1 MADPRTSPSCEV
13 LSHSIQPQTSI
24 LTIEKFRMNSFIA
37 VTTLIAFFLF
47 LNNQPAQSSLEKR
60 AVADTQRTLASAL
73 DAELPSLPFTD
84 WFGKVIG
91 PGTGMIWQLS
101 ECGDRLEA
109 SPDATGDARAC
120 VEVNTILSDGR
131 KVILMISVGTFKK
144 GVTGAPSFH
153 FGVIERKGNLYPI
166 RRLRDLQQLLSAP
179 EKLADKRAVNL
190 PEANLPKIDL
200 AANNEYVAG
209 DQIWRVEELG
219 RLVANEEPPPAE
231 PPRTRSEP
239 SKSTSNAETQ
249 NASGGVLQGA
259 PKFKPQPKYPQ
270 NARRFNASGVVE
282 VRVTIS
288 VTGRVTKAVAIKGHP
303 LLRDAAVEAARR
315 WEFEP
320 TMVNGTPV
328 ETELVLTFEFA
339 APPPP

>member
-1 MADPRTSPSCEV
+1 
-13 LSHSIQPQTSI
+13 
-24 LTIEKFRMNSFIA
+24 MNSFIA

-60 AVADTQRTLASAL
+60 AVADTQRMLASEL
-73 DAELPSLPFTD
+73 DAELPRLPFTD
-84 WFGKVIG
+84 WFGKVVG

-109 SPDATGDARAC
+109 SPDATGDVRAC
-120 VEVNTILSDGR
+120 VEVNTILPDGR
-131 KVILMISVGTFKK
+131 RVILMIAVGTFKK
-144 GVTGAPSFH
+144 GVIGAPAFH
-153 FGVIERKGNLYPI
+153 FGVVERKGNLYSI
-166 RRLRDLQQLLSAP
+166 RRLRDLEPLLTAP
-179 EKLADKRAVNL
+179 GKLADKPAVNL
-190 PEANLPKIDL
+190 PEANLPTMRL
-200 AANNEYVAG
+200 EANNEHVAG
-209 DQIWRVEELG
+209 ETIWSGGEFG
-219 RLVANEEPPPAE
+219 RLVPDAEPPPPE
-231 PPRTRSEP
+231 PPRTSPAP
-239 SKSTSNAETQ
+239 SNSTSNAETR

-270 NARRFNASGVVE
+270 NARRFNATGMVE
-282 VRVTIS
+282 VRVIIS
-288 VTGRVTKAVAIKGHP
+288 ITGRVTKAIAIKGHP

-320 TMVNGTPV
+320 TLVGGTPV

>member
-1 MADPRTSPSCEV
+1 
-13 LSHSIQPQTSI
+13 
-24 LTIEKFRMNSFIA
+24 MNSFIA

-47 LNNQPAQSSLEKR
+47 LNNQSAQSSLEKR
-60 AVADTQRTLASAL
+60 AVADTQRILASEL
-73 DAELPSLPFTD
+73 DAELPRLPFTD
-84 WFGKVIG
+84 WFGKVVG

-131 KVILMISVGTFKK
+131 KVILMIAVGTFKK
-144 GVTGAPSFH
+144 GVIGAPAFH

-166 RRLRDLQQLLSAP
+166 RRLRELEQLLSAP
-179 EKLADKRAVNL
+179 ENLAEKLVINL
-190 PEANLPKIDL
+190 PEANLPKVSM
-200 AANNEYVAG
+200 AANNEYLAG
-209 DQIWRVEELG
+209 EQMWTVEELG
-219 RLVANEEPPPAE
+219 RLVQDEGPPPAE
-231 PPRTRSEP
+231 PPPIRSAP
-239 SKSTSNAETQ
+239 SNSTSNAETQ
-249 NASGGVLQGA
+249 KVSGGVIQGA

-270 NARRFNASGVVE
+270 NARRFNASGMVE

-288 VTGRVTKAVAIKGHP
+288 VTGRVTKAIAIKGHP

-320 TMVNGTPV
+320 TMVDGAPV
-328 ETELVLTFEFA
+328 ETELVLTFDFTT
-339 APPPP
+339 PPPS